1 MKPASLIA
9 LALAGSAL
17 AGCASPRLSGNPQQQ
32 IHRSGPAQILA
43 GVGKV
48 EITPPKGT
56 PLAGYSRRE
65 NKPAQGVRDPLYVRA
80 ITLSDGEDTALLVSA
95 DLLVF
100 PPPLVEKLVQRISSK
115 WNLPR
120 QALILTA
127 THTHSGPGAV
137 AQGLLYPIVFGHYSR
152 QRERELIDQTLEAV
166 GQAIKDRQPVRW
178 GFKSSEELLG
188 DLIENR
194 MIPGAPVDGGLR
206 VLMLEGMNGRPLAV
220 VVSASAHPTLL
231 SSKEMRFSG
240 DYPGALTRRV
250 ETLYPGSTCLFVNG
264 TAGDLR
270 PLKRALGR
278 SNDEAVDRFGE
289 TLAEGTTGLI
299 NQMHLQPKGDL
310 AVWGEW
316 FPLPRPRIR
325 LGWLRLHPFL
335 GRRILPSAS
344 SYLNLAALDRT
355 LLVPLEAEMTAELGS
370 RLRTQLSALRFQ
382 PLLLGYANGYLGYAV
397 TSSQYRQI
405 GYEVGM
411 SWYGPFGGEK
421 LVEEICRLA
430 SLLI

>member
-1 MKPASLIA
+1 M
-9 LALAGSAL
+9 
-17 AGCASPRLSGNPQQQ
+17 
-32 IHRSGPAQILA
+32 
-43 GVGKV
+43 
-48 EITPPKGT
+48 EITPPAGT
-56 PLAGYSRRE
+56 PLAGYSRRKS
-65 NKPAQGVRDPLYVRA
+65 KPSQGVRDPLYVRA
-80 ITLSDGEDTALLVSA
+80 VSLSDGEDTALLLSA

-100 PPPLVEKLVQRISSK
+100 PPPLVEKLVQRISSE

-120 QALILTA
+120 QALLLTA

-137 AQGLLYPIVFGHYSR
+137 AQGPLYPIVFGRYSR
-152 QRERELIDQTLEAV
+152 QREQEFTNRIMEAIR
-166 GQAIKDRQPVRW
+166 QAMEHRQPVRW

-194 MIPGAPVDGGLR
+194 MLPGAPVDGGLR

-220 VVSASAHPTLL
+220 VVNASAHPTLL

-240 DYPGALTRRV
+240 DYPGELARRV
-250 ETLYPGSTCLFVNG
+250 EALYPGSTCLFVNG

-299 NQMHLQPKGDL
+299 NQMHLQAKGDL
-310 AVWGEW
+310 AVWGGW
-316 FPLPRPRIR
+316 FPLPPPRIR
-325 LGWLRLHPFL
+325 IGWLRLPPFL
-335 GRRILPSAS
+335 GRRILPSA

-370 RLRTQLSALRFQ
+370 RLRTQLSALRFE
-382 PLLLGYANGYLGYAV
+382 PLLLGYANGYLGYAM
-397 TSSQYRQI
+397 TSDQYRQM
-405 GYEVGM
+405 GYEVQM

-430 SLLI
+430 ALLI

>member
-1 MKPASLIA
+1 MA

-32 IHRSGPAQILA
+32 IHRSGPASLTA

-56 PLAGYSRRE
+56 PLAGYSRRKS
-65 NKPAQGVRDPLYVRA
+65 KPAQGVRDPLYVRA
-80 ITLSDGEDTALLVSA
+80 ITLSDGEDTVLLVSA
-95 DLLVF
+95 DLLIF
-100 PPPLVEKLVQRISSK
+100 PPPLVEKLVRRISSE

-137 AQGLLYPIVFGHYSR
+137 ARGLLYPIVFGRYNR
-152 QRERELIDQTLEAV
+152 QRERALIAQTLEAV
-166 GQAIKDRQPVRW
+166 EQAMKNRRPVRW
-178 GFKSSEELLG
+178 GFKSSEEFLG
-188 DLIENR
+188 ELIENR
-194 MIPGAPVDGGLR
+194 MVPGTPVDSGLR
-206 VLMLEGMNGRPLAV
+206 VLMLEGMNGRPLAM

-240 DYPGALTRRV
+240 DYPGALTRKV

-264 TAGDLR
+264 TAGDSR
-270 PLKRALGR
+270 PIKRALGR

-299 NQMHLQPKGDL
+299 NQMHLQPKADL
-310 AVWGEW
+310 AVWGGW
-316 FPLPRPRIR
+316 FRLPPPRIR

-344 SYLNLAALDRT
+344 YLNLAALDRT
-355 LLVPLEAEMTAELGS
+355 LLVPLEAEMTADLGS
-370 RLRTQLSALRFQ
+370 RLRTQLSALGFQ

-397 TSSQYRQI
+397 TSDQYRQM